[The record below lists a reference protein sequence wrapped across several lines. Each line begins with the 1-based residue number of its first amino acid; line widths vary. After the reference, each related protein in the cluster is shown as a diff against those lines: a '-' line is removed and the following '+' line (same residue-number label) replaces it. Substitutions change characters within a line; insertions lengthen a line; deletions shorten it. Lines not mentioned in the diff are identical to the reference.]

1 MKATI
6 EFDNFDNRVKEI
18 VRNVLQ
24 EELMKIRAT
33 LIPLISA
40 QEQEDI
46 EELYGK
52 PSNEVD
58 RIIDTNL

>member
-24 EELMKIRAT
+24 EELMKIRAI

-40 QEQEDI
+40 KEQQNI
-46 EELYGK
+46 KELYSE

-58 RIIDTNL
+58 RIIDTTL